1 MVIFSP
7 GFWKAQARAA
17 LKEHWLTGLLI
28 ALIVNLPTL
37 LVQGLAA
44 VTGNDLLTR
53 VQQALYGAMNMETGA
68 VNEQALLSG
77 LQAVQDSTGVWIM
90 QGLYLAA
97 WLLTPCLTLGM
108 AAWVLGRLRKQADPG
123 VSAVFSRMG
132 LFFKGIGLR
141 LYTAWRV
148 LLFMLPGIVLMVVL
162 ALVPLWADQQGG
174 SRISALSLRNT
185 AMGLQSAAL
194 MATVALAVI
203 AALKYA
209 LGDMVLADHPGEMGP
224 IRAAKESKRLT
235 QGKKG
240 QLFFLYTSFLLWYLG
255 AMLVSSF
262 CASMLGSVLALVVQM
277 LCSLALSVYVTASVS
292 AFYLGCVNPPITLGQ
307 DPDKEEAGEGGQA

>member
-28 ALIVNLPTL
+28 ALIVNLPSL
-37 LVQGLAA
+37 LVQGVAA
-44 VTGNDLLTR
+44 VTGNDLLSR
-53 VQQALYGAMNMETGA
+53 VQQVIYDAMNAEGSA
-68 VNEQALLSG
+68 VDQTALRTG
-77 LQAVQDSTGVWIM
+77 LQALQDSTGIWIM
-90 QGLYLAA
+90 QGLNIAA
-97 WLLTPCLTLGM
+97 WLLTPCLTLGLV
-108 AAWVLGRLRKQADPG
+108 AWTLGRLRKQQDPG
-123 VSAVFSRMG
+123 VSAVFSRMK

-148 LLFMLPGIVLMVVL
+148 FLFTLPGIALAVVL
-162 ALVPLWADQQGG
+162 ALAPLWAESQGG

-185 AMGLQSAAL
+185 AMGLQSAAT
-194 MATVALAVI
+194 MVTVALAVI
-203 AALKYA
+203 AFLKYA
-209 LGDMVLADHPGEMGP
+209 LGDMVLADHPDDMGP

-240 QLFFLYTSFLLWYLG
+240 QLFFLYTSFLIWYLG
-255 AMLVSSF
+255 AMLLSGF
-262 CASMLGSVLALVVQM
+262 CASALGSVVALMVQM

-292 AFYLGCVNPPITLGQ
+292 AFYLGCVNSPAPFGQ
-307 DPDKEEAGEGGQA
+307 ASEAEENGEGDLE